1 MEKNNDRKGEMLT
14 IGPGLTIRGAEV
26 QFGQRAVEAEPM
38 EGPRMLLTL
47 LKILVKCN
55 MGAIE
60 EAGSLKPVRV
70 KIWYWIYDELS
81 KLC

>member
-1 MEKNNDRKGEMLT
+1 VGSGTRPVQTKLLLKIQKNNDRKGKKLT

-47 LKILVKCN
+47 LKILTKV
-55 MGAIE
+55 
-60 EAGSLKPVRV
+60 
-70 KIWYWIYDELS
+70 
-81 KLC
+81 

>member
-1 MEKNNDRKGEMLT
+1 LFCDFLQNTKSGQQFRKYINRKEKTLT

-47 LKILVKCN
+47 LKIL
-55 MGAIE
+55 
-60 EAGSLKPVRV
+60 S
-70 KIWYWIYDELS
+70 
-81 KLC
+81 